1 MDILLR
7 YLPGPQPVAVRY
19 GATALLVLLAY
30 GLRLALGSFSGA
42 YGFLFFILPIVASAL
57 MFDRGTGFFA
67 VGLSGLL
74 VATLL
79 DWDVKPGAHVGA
91 LLLFAFVGACLTF
104 IAEGLH
110 QALEKAHAS
119 QRATALLLDEMS
131 HRVKNKFAM
140 VASII
145 GLQARRSSFETR
157 RARWKTSQAGSASL
171 RRCTAISNCHDTRV
185 RSTWQSMC
193 RACVTR

>member
-1 MDILLR
+1 MDDLLR

-42 YGFLFFILPIVASAL
+42 YGFLFFILPIIASAL

-74 VATLL
+74 VAILL

-91 LLLFAFVGACLTF
+91 LLLFAIVGACLTF

-140 VASII
+140 V
-145 GLQARRSSFETR
+145 RRSSDSR
-157 RARWKTSQAGSASL
+157 PADRHPKRGARLKTSQAGSASL
-171 RRCTAISNCHDTRV
+171 RQCIAISNCHDTTV